1 MSRQTFS
8 TRAGGGG
15 RSYSA
20 ASAIIPGGSR
30 AGFSSVSVAR
40 SGGGGGGFGRL
51 LGGGG
56 GGGGGGGFGSRSL
69 YSLGGSKRISFG
81 VGSSFRSAFGGGGSG
96 LGGGSGGG
104 FSLSG
109 GGGGGGLGLG
119 LGGGGGGSGLG
130 LGLGGGGGGGYGF
143 GGGSGG
149 LGFGGAGGMGGL
161 GGLGGGRGPGGFV
174 GSPGMGTIQE
184 VTVNQSLL
192 APLNLEIDPNIQQVR
207 KEEKEQIKTLNNKF
221 ASFIDKV
228 RCHQVLWN
236 CEREQDR
243 YTSTEIQ
250 LQETSVSC
258 MLPKHVAKYNTLLN
272 SYRAEKKTLK
282 TKGLDSGFAPRKL
295 DMLVQVLVS
304 AGAAD
309 GPMAVLFQDVD
320 AAYMNKVEL
329 EAKVDTLTD
338 ELNFLR
344 ALYEAELAQLTA
356 QVSDTAVILSMD
368 NNRDLDLSSIIA
380 EVKAQYEDIAN
391 RSRAEAEA
399 WYQTKYE
406 ELQATAGKHGD
417 DLRNTKGEISELNRL
432 IQRIRAEIENTR
444 NQCATL
450 QTAIGDSEER
460 GELALKDAKAKM
472 MELEDALQKAKA
484 DMARQLREYQELM
497 NVKLALDIEIATY
510 RKLLEG
516 EESRLSG
523 EGLNPISYSVISS
536 SSGTA
541 GGGGGGFGGLSLS
554 GGGGGSGFGLGGGGG
569 SGFGLGGGGGSGF
582 GLGGG
587 GGSGFGLGGG
597 GGSGFGLGSG
607 GGGYSF
613 GSGGGLGLGG
623 GGGLGGGYGGGS
635 GLGLGGGSSG
645 SGLSTAGGNFSS
657 GSAKGTN
664 PGVKIVSKTSSS
676 KKSIKSQSLKNTAQ
690 PE

>member
-1 MSRQTFS
+1 MSRQTYS

-20 ASAIIPGGSR
+20 ASAIVPGGSR

-56 GGGGGGGFGSRSL
+56 GGGGGGCGVGGFGSRSL
-69 YSLGGSKRISFG
+69 YSLGGSKRISYG
-81 VGSSFRSAFGGGGSG
+81 VGSSFRSVFGGGGSG

-104 FSLSG
+104 FGL
-109 GGGGGGLGLG
+109 GGGGGGLGYG
-119 LGGGGGGSGLG
+119 LGGG
-130 LGLGGGGGGGYGF
+130 GGGGGGGYGF
-143 GGGSGG
+143 GGGPGG
-149 LGFGGAGGMGGL
+149 LGFGGAGGLGGFGGGL
-161 GGLGGGRGPGGFV
+161 GAGRGPVGFS
-174 GSPGMGTIQE
+174 GPPSIGTIQE

-192 APLNLEIDPNIQQVR
+192 APLNLEIDPNIQRVR
-207 KEEKEQIKTLNNKF
+207 KEEKEQIKTLNNQF

-228 RCHQVLWN
+228 RFLEQQNKVL
-236 CEREQDR
+236 
-243 YTSTEIQ
+243 
-250 LQETSVSC
+250 ET
-258 MLPKHVAKYNTLLN
+258 KWTLLQDQGQKN
-272 SYRAEKKTLK
+272 STGKNNLDPLFEAYINNLKRQLANLLSERGRMDGELKNMQDLVEDFKNKYEEEINRRTAAENEFVVLKK
-282 TKGLDSGFAPRKL
+282 
-295 DMLVQVLVS
+295 
-304 AGAAD
+304 
-309 GPMAVLFQDVD
+309 DVD

-329 EAKVDTLTD
+329 EAKVDALTD

-344 ALYEAELAQLTA
+344 ALYEAELAQLSA

-523 EGLNPISYSVISS
+523 EGLNPIGYSVISS
-536 SSGTA
+536 SSAAA
-541 GGGGGGFGGLSLS
+541 GGAGLGGGFGGLSLS
-554 GGGGGSGFGLGGGGG
+554 GAGGGSGFGLGGSGGSGFGLGGSGGSGFGLGGGGG
-569 SGFGLGGGGGSGF
+569 SGLSLGG
-582 GLGGG
+582 
-587 GGSGFGLGGG
+587 
-597 GGSGFGLGSG
+597 G

-635 GLGLGGGSSG
+635 GLSISSGLGLGGGGGG

-676 KKSIKSQSLKNTAQ
+676 KKSIKSQSLKNAAQ